1 MVADRSSSQRNPRKD
16 TYRHPIPSR
25 AEIIAALEKAKTPQ
39 PFDALIAKLSVSNE
53 KAHRGIENRLKA
65 MVRDGQL
72 IRNRAREYCLTGH
85 LDLVS
90 GTVSA
95 HRDGFGFVA
104 PDNGDEDVYLS
115 AREMRPLWNGDRV
128 AVRVSRGKRGLD
140 GHVVEILSRARTE
153 VVGRLERERGVDF
166 VTEAGRSTTE
176 ILIGRGHRGRA
187 KPGDTVRVAV
197 LEYPTHRG
205 PALGK
210 VAEIIGR
217 PGDTGLETDVAVLAH
232 GIPDRWPQDVL
243 DEAAVFPDKVPAAAN
258 TGREDLR
265 ELPLVTIDG
274 ADARD
279 FDDAVYCERS
289 GDGFRLVVAIADV
302 AHYVTTGSALD
313 AQARLRGTSVYFP
326 DRVVPMLPEALSNG
340 LCSLNPK
347 VDRLCMVCDMR
358 VAKDGK
364 VVRSKF
370 YNGIMR
376 SHARLTYSQAWQLLS
391 TKPETT
397 ADKRLR
403 ATLEPLNDVYRAF
416 AKARRGR
423 GAIDFEF
430 PETKIRLG
438 KDGQVE
444 SMQPMVRLDSHR
456 IIEECMIAANVEAAK
471 KLAKARI
478 PALFRIHEGPNEEK
492 IEELWPFLRTFDV
505 NLPPPDN
512 VKPKDFSRILTALAE
527 RPEAELVK
535 LMVLRAMNQAKYQP
549 QNVGHFGLALT
560 QYAHFT
566 SPIRR
571 YPDLL
576 VHRALKWLIEHG
588 SHRGYAYS
596 MAQMTQLG
604 EQTSR
609 CERRADE
616 AVWDVEEQL
625 KCAFMRE
632 RVGEEFDV
640 QISSVAPFG
649 VFVRIP
655 EFGVDGLVHVSAL
668 PRDYYHREASGAAL
682 VGERSGQ
689 RYALMDSLRVR
700 LAGVSLE
707 ERKIDFVPVIPSES
721 GKRGESRKPP
731 RTGVRKKQRRG

>member
-1 MVADRSSSQRNPRKD
+1 MAADRSTSRRETRKD
-16 TYRHPIPSR
+16 RYRHPIPSR
-25 AEIIAALEKAKTPQ
+25 VEIVAALEKAKAPQ
-39 PFDALIAKLSVSNE
+39 PFDALLERLGVDSDGAR
-53 KAHRGIENRLKA
+53 RGIENRLKA

-95 HRDGFGFVA
+95 HRDGFGFVL
-104 PDNGDEDVYLS
+104 PDAGDEDVYLS

-128 AVRVSRGKRGLD
+128 AVRVSRGRRGLD
-140 GHVVEILSRARTE
+140 GHVVEILARARTHI
-153 VVGRLERERGVDF
+153 VGRFERERGVDF
-166 VTEAGRSTTE
+166 VAEAGRSTTE
-176 ILIGRGHRGRA
+176 VLIGRGHRGRA
-187 KPGDTVRVAV
+187 KPGDTVRVEV

-205 PALGK
+205 PAIGK
-210 VAEIIGR
+210 VIEIIGR
-217 PGDTGLETDVAVLAH
+217 PGDTGLETDVALLAH

-243 DEAAVFPDKVPAAAN
+243 DEADAFPSSVPAAAKR
-258 TGREDLR
+258 GREDLR

-279 FDDAVYCERS
+279 FDDAVYCERRD
-289 GDGFRLVVAIADV
+289 DGFRLIVAIADV
-302 AHYVTTGSALD
+302 AHYVTPDSALD
-313 AQARLRGTSVYFP
+313 AQAQLRGTSVYFP

-358 VAKDGK
+358 VAKNGK
-364 VVRSKF
+364 VTRSKF
-370 YNGIMR
+370 YNAVMR
-376 SHARLTYSQAWQLLS
+376 SHARLTYSKAWALLS
-391 TKPETT
+391 EKPGT
-397 ADKRLR
+397 AEDRQLR
-403 ATLEPLNDVYRAF
+403 RTLEPLNDVYTAF
-416 AKARRGR
+416 AKARRSR

-430 PETKIRLG
+430 AETKIRLG
-438 KDGQVE
+438 SDGQVE
-444 SMQPMVRLDSHR
+444 SMQPLVRLDSHR

-478 PALFRIHEGPNEEK
+478 PALYRIHEGPNDEK

-505 NLPPPDN
+505 KLPPPDN
-512 VKPKDFSRILTALAE
+512 VKPKDISRILDALAE

-535 LMVLRAMNQAKYQP
+535 TMVLRAMNQAKYQP
-549 QNVGHFGLALT
+549 QNVGHFGLALD

-588 SHRGYAYS
+588 SHRGYGYS
-596 MAQMTQLG
+596 MAQMTRLG
-604 EQTSR
+604 DQTSR

-640 QISSVAPFG
+640 QISGVAPFG
-649 VFVRIP
+649 VFARIP
-655 EFGVDGLVHVSAL
+655 EFGIDGLVHVSAL
-668 PRDYYHREASGAAL
+668 PQDYYHREPSGAAL
-682 VGERSGQ
+682 VGERSG
-689 RYALMDSLRVR
+689 RRFALTDTLRVR
-700 LAGVSLE
+700 LSGVSLE
-707 ERKIDFVPVIPSES
+707 ERKIDFVPVETAT
-721 GKRGESRKPP
+721 GKGRKRG
-731 RTGVRKKQRRG
+731 